1 MSPNGTP
8 ATGTQ
13 AVERAARL
21 LTEIVDAPE
30 PRSFSELSSTTGLAK
45 STTSRL
51 LFALERSG
59 LVRRD
64 SSGGYEPGEVFL
76 RYAGRGGREL
86 GLVELSREHL
96 ERLGSLTGETINL
109 GVARRGHV
117 EQLAQVDGRY
127 IIGATSWVGRPVP
140 LHATALGKV
149 FLAYHVATLLAGRL
163 ARCTDKTITTR
174 TALTAELAEVRRRG
188 YALAIDELEPGLVAV
203 AAPVFRGDGSVVAA
217 LSVSGPSS
225 RLNGRRL
232 AEVALACRSEAIS
245 FSASLGHRPRQE
257 GAA

>member
-1 MSPNGTP
+1 MSATGTP

-21 LTEIVDAPE
+21 LTEVVDAAE
-30 PRSFSELSSTTGLAK
+30 PRSFSELSASTGLAK

-64 SSGGYEPGEVFL
+64 SNGGYEPGELFL

-96 ERLGSLTGETINL
+96 EQLGAATGETINL

-149 FLAYHVATLLAGRL
+149 LLAFHGATLLAGRL
-163 ARCTDKTITTR
+163 VRCTGKTITTR
-174 TALTAELAEVRRRG
+174 AELAADLAEVRRRG
-188 YALAIDELEPGLVAV
+188 YAVAIDELEMGLVAV
-203 AAPVFRGDGSVVAA
+203 AAPVFRGDGSIVAA
-217 LSVSGPSS
+217 LSVSGPGN
-225 RLNGRRL
+225 RLHGRRL
-232 AEVALACRSEAIS
+232 AEVAVVCRNQAAS
-245 FSASLGHRPRQE
+245 FSAGLGHRSRQE